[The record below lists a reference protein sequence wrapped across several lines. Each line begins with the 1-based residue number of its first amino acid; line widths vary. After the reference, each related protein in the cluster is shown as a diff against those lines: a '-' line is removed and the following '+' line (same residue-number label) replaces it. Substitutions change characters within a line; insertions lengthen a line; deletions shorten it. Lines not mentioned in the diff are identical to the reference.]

1 MANLV
6 HGRTTD
12 RMGLATRLPP
22 KYATGGLK
30 TFENFF
36 SVGHTKCQV
45 VGSSTMLAVITSN
58 TLLTTTMPSRT
69 LVPAPG
75 ESSHG
80 LESSPVNK
88 RPRGRPEANSESDSL
103 PAARSK
109 SSPPT
114 INSVSGGSQI
124 ESTTSFAPGQDTTTP
139 FVSGFAKRKRAITKS
154 TSTSFK

>member
-1 MANLV
+1 
-6 HGRTTD
+6 
-12 RMGLATRLPP
+12 MGLATRLPP
-22 KYATGGLK
+22 KYSTGGLK

-69 LVPAPG
+69 LVPAPE

-114 INSVSGGSQI
+114 INVPLVLVCVHQI
-124 ESTTSFAPGQDTTTP
+124 
-139 FVSGFAKRKRAITKS
+139 AIGILPYLARTVQLALILINYI
-154 TSTSFK
+154 